1 MYFDNKRL
9 ALTIFWIV
17 LGIILVIL
25 SVADILD
32 SSIYAGM
39 GGALTA
45 IGVLQL
51 VKTMRYRKDSEYR
64 EKIDIEINDERNHYL
79 RMKSWSWTGY
89 IVVLIEGIGVVVA
102 LILGQETVQLI
113 LSYSVCLILVVYWLT
128 YVILGRKY

>member
-17 LGIILVIL
+17 LGILLIIL
-25 SVADILD
+25 SVFDILD
-32 SSIYAGM
+32 SSIYAGI

-51 VKTMRYRKDSEYR
+51 VRTMRYRKDSEYR
-64 EKIDIEINDERNHYL
+64 EKIDIEINDERNRYL

>member
-51 VKTMRYRKDSEYR
+51 VRTMRYRKDSEYR

>member
-17 LGIILVIL
+17 LGILLIIL
-25 SVADILD
+25 SVFDILD
-32 SSIYAGM
+32 SSIYAGI

-51 VKTMRYRKDSEYR
+51 VRTIRYRKDSEYR
-64 EKIDIEINDERNHYL
+64 EKIDIEINDVRNRYL

>member
-17 LGIILVIL
+17 LGILLVIL

-51 VKTMRYRKDSEYR
+51 VRTMRYRKDAEYR

-89 IVVLIEGIGVVVA
+89 IVVLIEGIGAVVA

>member
-17 LGIILVIL
+17 LGILLIIL
-25 SVADILD
+25 SVFDILD
-32 SSIYAGM
+32 SSIYAGI

-45 IGVLQL
+45 IGVLQF
-51 VKTMRYRKDSEYR
+51 VRTMRYRKDSEYR
-64 EKIDIEINDERNHYL
+64 EKIDIEINDERNRYL

>member
-17 LGIILVIL
+17 LGILLVIL

-51 VKTMRYRKDSEYR
+51 VRTMRYRKDAEYR